1 MHPST
6 NAMVDMVETMES
18 RDRLLALLKRTG
30 PATVTDLVGAS
41 GLSENTVR
49 HHLARFRAAGFVDEA
64 EALHDGPGRPAK
76 RYRLTRAAEGHF
88 PKRYDELLQLVLEE
102 AEAEDRLSALLD
114 GVAHRLGGAV
124 RDELEPL
131 PPRQRL
137 LTLMERLDY
146 GDMLGHL
153 EEAPGDGW
161 TFEAHNCVYY
171 QAGVRF
177 EPVCDLLPRSIRSAT
192 GLPAER
198 VVCQR
203 DGSRTCH
210 FAGSYRRDRAPEG
223 QR

>member
-1 MHPST
+1 
-6 NAMVDMVETMES
+6 MES
-18 RDRLLALLKRTG
+18 RDRLLARLKRTG
-30 PATVTDLVGAS
+30 PATVPELVDAS

-49 HHLARFRAAGFVDEA
+49 HHLTRFRAAGLVDEA
-64 EALHDGPGRPAK
+64 EALHEGPGRPAK

-88 PKRYDELLQLVLEE
+88 PKRYDELLQLVLAE
-102 AEAEDRLSALLD
+102 AEAEDRLSPLLD
-114 GVAHRLGGAV
+114 GVARRLGGAL
-124 RDELEPL
+124 RDELARL
-131 PPRQRL
+131 PPKQRL
-137 LTLMERLDY
+137 LALMERLDY
-146 GDMLGHL
+146 GDMLGQL
-153 EEAPGDGW
+153 EETAGDGW

-210 FAGSYRRDRAPEG
+210 FAGSYRPDAPSEP